1 MMLWTSVQWPRNRN
15 KKWAELWGPLT
26 IKEQVEEEKSGK
38 GTERDTG
45 EEAGGSRERQHLRNL
60 VKKRLENKHKLRHV
74 IGT

>member
-1 MMLWTSVQWPRNRN
+1 MD
-15 KKWAELWGPLT
+15 
-26 IKEQVEEEKSGK
+26 EEKFGK

-74 IGT
+74 IGI